1 MANKPRVFSMTVASI
16 TTQLVATTRESMTT
30 IIITIM
36 VTPVRKLVAIMIK
49 QRKMR
54 EMRLKSMIMLMII
67 MEIDRAAS
75 SKILKI
81 PN

>member
-1 MANKPRVFSMTVASI
+1 MTEASI
-16 TTQLVATTRESMTT
+16 TTQLVATMRESMTT

-67 MEIDRAAS
+67 MEIDRAAT
-75 SKILKI
+75 SKIY
-81 PN
+81 

>member
-1 MANKPRVFSMTVASI
+1 MMVASI
-16 TTQLVATTRESMTT
+16 TTQLVATMRESMTT

-67 MEIDRAAS
+67 MEIDRAAT
-75 SKILKI
+75 SKIY
-81 PN
+81 

>member
-1 MANKPRVFSMTVASI
+1 MTVASI

-67 MEIDRAAS
+67 MEIDRAAT
-75 SKILKI
+75 SKIY
-81 PN
+81 

>member
-1 MANKPRVFSMTVASI
+1 MTEASI

-67 MEIDRAAS
+67 MEIDRAAT
-75 SKILKI
+75 SKIY
-81 PN
+81 